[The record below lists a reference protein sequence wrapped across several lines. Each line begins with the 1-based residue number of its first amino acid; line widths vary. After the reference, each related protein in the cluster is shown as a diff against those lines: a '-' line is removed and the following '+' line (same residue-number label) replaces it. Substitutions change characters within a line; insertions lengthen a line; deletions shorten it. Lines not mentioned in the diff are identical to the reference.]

1 MTLDTRT
8 RIVLAAMELFGQ
20 KGYHA
25 TSMSELFSRADVH
38 TGSVYHFFPGK
49 QDVLLAVLA
58 AYRDGIGP
66 MLLEPAWKGVEDP
79 IERVFALLARY
90 RELIVRSDCTYGC
103 PIGSVSLE
111 LHEPDPAVR
120 ELLAANFAAWAAA
133 VKGQLDAAGARI
145 PRDVDRA
152 ALAEFTLTTMEG
164 AVMLTR
170 THRDVAYFDRAIEQL
185 RDCYDRLLAPRP
197 AVKRAKRPKL
207 AGRKQPP
214 ARRK

>member
-8 RIVLAAMELFGQ
+8 RIVLAAMELFAQ

-66 MLLEPAWKGVEDP
+66 MLLEPAWKGEKDP

-133 VKGQLDAAGARI
+133 VKEQLDAAGARI

-185 RDCYDRLLAPRP
+185 RDCYDRLLVPPRT
-197 AVKRAKRPKL
+197 VKRAARPKQSK
-207 AGRKQPP
+207 RKPSP